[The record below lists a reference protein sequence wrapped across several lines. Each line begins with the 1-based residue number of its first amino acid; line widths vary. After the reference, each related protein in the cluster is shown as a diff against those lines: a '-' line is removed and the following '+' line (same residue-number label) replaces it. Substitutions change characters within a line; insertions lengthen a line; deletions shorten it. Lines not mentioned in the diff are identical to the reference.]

1 MTPYELPIS
10 GGVVKLEW
18 GTWAMHRYCEMTGD
32 IPISIFTSIYNGE
45 VFSFKHIITMVQA
58 ASESAG
64 QVIDDRTAARYI
76 DEAGGVNGKAVN
88 EFILYTIK
96 CMTPDVP
103 TDESPQEEKKS

>member
-1 MTPYELPIS
+1 
-10 GGVVKLEW
+10 
-18 GTWAMHRYCEMTGD
+18 
-32 IPISIFTSIYNGE
+32 
-45 VFSFKHIITMVQA
+45 MVQA
-58 ASESAG
+58 ASDSAW

-103 TDESPQEEKKS
+103 TDEKPQEEKKS

>member
-1 MTPYELPIS
+1 MTPYELNIS
-10 GGVVKLEW
+10 AGVVKLEW
-18 GTWAMHRYCEMTGD
+18 GTWAMHRYCELNGD
-32 IPISIFTSIYNGE
+32 IPISKLLSLYNGE

-76 DEAGGVNGKAVN
+76 DEAGGANGKSVN
-88 EFILYTIK
+88 EFIHYTIK

-103 TDESPQEEKKS
+103 TDEKPVEEKKS